1 MNGLKNFLQYLSDNW
16 TGIMVCIGIIVGI
29 VNRTLAYLNKS
40 NDLKLAVA
48 KQQIKEI
55 VLRMITDAEIDF
67 NDWEQSGK
75 IKRSQVIEE
84 IYAKYPI
91 LAKAKSQKEV
101 IDFIDTQIDNAL
113 KELRSVIEKN
123 IKMGNIQ

>member
-101 IDFIDTQIDNAL
+101 VDFIDTQIDNAL

>member
-29 VNRTLAYLNKS
+29 VNRTLVYLNKS

-101 IDFIDTQIDNAL
+101 VDFIDTQIDNAL